1 MKNKPIILVTG
12 AAGQWELLQEEAKNH
27 PHYQWHFYK
36 RKDLDITKPD
46 EVERVLEELRPAF
59 CVNTAAY
66 TNVKQAEFEKQEA
79 RLVNAAAAHLAKI
92 CAYYNATHHLSTDYV
107 FDGRSPSLHRR
118 RRPSRKSLRK
128 NQSGRGGLGFSGEWK
143 PLCGGEHGSMQYT
156 RTKFLPFHFK
166 QSNRRRKPGVVNDQV
181 GTLHQRLNYALTYRQ
196 STARRNLPLR
206 RGNHTILVRL
216 RKRHPQSA
224 SIGGAFGEIRT
235 PSTEV
240 KRPRFSAL
248 STTKRF

>member
-1 MKNKPIILVTG
+1 M
-12 AAGQWELLQEEAKNH
+12 
-27 PHYQWHFYK
+27 
-36 RKDLDITKPD
+36 
-46 EVERVLEELRPAF
+46 ERVLEELRPAF

-79 RLVNAAAAHLAKI
+79 RLVNVTAAAHLAKI
-92 CAYYNATHHLSTDYV
+92 CAYYNTQLIHLSTDYV
-107 FDGRSPSLHRR
+107 FDGAQAHPYTEDDRPKPVNHYGKTKAEGEALVLAESENHYVVRTAWLYASTHGQNFYRSILSKATAGESL
-118 RRPSRKSLRK
+118 
-128 NQSGRGGLGFSGEWK
+128 Q
-143 PLCGGEHGSMQYT
+143 
-156 RTKFLPFHFK
+156 
-166 QSNRRRKPGVVNDQV
+166 VVNDQV
-181 GTLHQRLNYALTYRQ
+181 GTPYINDSTMRLLTSSNRKT
-196 STARRNLPLR
+196 TARRNLPLR

-224 SIGGAFGEIRT
+224 SIEVPLEEIRT